1 MIENSGKKRT
11 INNIH
16 KIIDDIENRLN
27 TDIYDINSNYLR
39 NNNNYNDYNMSYPY
53 INRNINIQPQPQLSD
68 VLNESIVRRIV
79 KEEFQTLIVDYQK
92 DMLNQFHMMESKMNK
107 NNIQIKELLLKT
119 DDNKSLNDRN
129 SIYNNKINNNY
140 VLKNE
145 YDYKMNEI
153 DSILQSFQPLIQF
166 LKEKLN
172 DKVIMNNNNDNNIN
186 PNANIEAN
194 SFINKNDFEL
204 EIKKLKDTMDE
215 IIKKYNNINSEMYNI
230 KKNMIELN
238 NDTKNT
244 KIDIEG
250 IKNNLKD
257 VKLKSKPGIDSNS
270 FMKLFSLNVDAI
282 KPLIYNNNC
291 DTIKNSVDLLNNK
304 IKNLEQIINEEKK
317 NNFDNVNN
325 ILQTHRNDIN
335 QLKEEFKKEC
345 NNILQTHRNDINQI
359 KEEFKKECN
368 NILQNH
374 QNDFNQIKENLK
386 EQEDNIEKI
395 KNMINSYEKNK
406 MKGSIINSVN
416 EMPDQNDKYDNDFDS
431 NFNNNKNNNTKKS
444 RYKVESMNDI

>member
-1 MIENSGKKRT
+1 MFENNGKKRT
-11 INNIH
+11 ISNIH
-16 KIIDDIENRLN
+16 KIIDNIENRLN
-27 TDIYDINSNYLR
+27 TDTYDINSTYLR
-39 NNNNYNDYNMSYPY
+39 HSNNYNDYNMNYPY

-79 KEEFQTLIVDYQK
+79 KEEFQTLIIDYQK
-92 DMLNQFHMMESKMNK
+92 DTLNQFHIMESKINK

-129 SIYNNKINNNY
+129 NIYNNIINNNY

-145 YDYKMNEI
+145 YDCKMNEI

-172 DKVIMNNNNDNNIN
+172 NEVIMNENNDNNMIQN
-186 PNANIEAN
+186 AN

-215 IIKKYNNINSEMYNI
+215 IIKKYNNINSDMYNI

-250 IKNNLKD
+250 IKNGLKD

-291 DTIKNSVDLLNNK
+291 DTIKNSIELLNNK
-304 IKNLEQIINEEKK
+304 VENLEQIINEEKK
-317 NNFDNVNN
+317 NNVYNVNN
-325 ILQTHRNDIN
+325 ILQNNRNDVN
-335 QLKEEFKKEC
+335 QLKEEFKKVY
-345 NNILQTHRNDINQI
+345 
-359 KEEFKKECN
+359 

-374 QNDFNQIKENLK
+374 QNDFNQIKENLNEK
-386 EQEDNIEKI
+386 EDSIEKI

-406 MKGSIINSVN
+406 MKGSIINQVN
-416 EMPDQNDKYDNDFDS
+416 EIPELDDNYDNDYDS
-431 NFNNNKNNNTKKS
+431 KFNNKNNNTKK
-444 RYKVESMNDI
+444 YHYNVESQNDI